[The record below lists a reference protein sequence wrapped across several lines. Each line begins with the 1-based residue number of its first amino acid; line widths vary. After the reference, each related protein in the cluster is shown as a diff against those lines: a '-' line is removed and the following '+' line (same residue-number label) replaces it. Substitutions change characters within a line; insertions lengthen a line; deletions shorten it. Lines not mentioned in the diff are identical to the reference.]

1 MRIVSQAELKA
12 MPPGT
17 LYAEY
22 SAGRGW
28 PDGPTD
34 IFVGDNEGMNDFFLK
49 SLGSPAS
56 SGSGNLFARQ
66 HEMDEKGTSYP
77 IGLETDRE
85 GLYDDTLRYVIWEA
99 ADVAAI
105 IAHLSWL
112 ENGQGEWNATC
123 RYRVRRADGHAVF
136 VHDEDDARMVAR
148 GTGTIERLYERH
160 ESEWRPVS

>member
-85 GLYDDTLRYVIWEA
+85 GLYDDTCPGLRTDRVNGTPLA
-99 ADVAAI
+99 ATGFAARTATRCSSMMRMTLGWSRVAPEPSSVYTSAT
-105 IAHLSWL
+105 SP
-112 ENGQGEWNATC
+112 NGGRC
-123 RYRVRRADGHAVF
+123 RRSSG
-136 VHDEDDARMVAR
+136 
-148 GTGTIERLYERH
+148 GGCPCCT
-160 ESEWRPVS
+160 W